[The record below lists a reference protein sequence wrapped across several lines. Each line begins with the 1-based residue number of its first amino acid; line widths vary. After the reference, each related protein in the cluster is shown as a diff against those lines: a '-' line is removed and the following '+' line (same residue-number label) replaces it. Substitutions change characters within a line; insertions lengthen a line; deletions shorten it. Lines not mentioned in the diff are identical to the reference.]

1 MDPDNRRAVDF
12 AALRARLDRLREQ
25 GPHDLSDEKLLLTHR
40 TLALRKELRDC
51 FGDSG
56 AYEPVPATSRHVVG
70 FTRGDEVA
78 VLVTR
83 APGRLEAGGGWA
95 DHSATLPDGLWRDEL
110 TETLHE
116 GGDVLCTDLFAGL
129 PVALLRKVHI

>member
-1 MDPDNRRAVDF
+1 MGRILKEKDVEAAVKGGSVY
-12 AALRARLDRLREQ
+12 AA
-25 GPHDLSDEKLLLTHR
+25 G
-40 TLALRKELRDC
+40 
-51 FGDSG
+51 
-56 AYEPVPATSRHVVG
+56 
-70 FTRGDEVA
+70 
-78 VLVTR
+78 
-83 APGRLEAGGGWA
+83 GGGWA